1 MLANGSDFRSDGSRL
16 ASHAHGSG
24 PRASSIGMGL
34 FKSLFGFL
42 GGNKK
47 QVRILTVGLDNSG
60 KSTIIAWMKPKKVR
74 SGARRHD

>member
-1 MLANGSDFRSDGSRL
+1 
-16 ASHAHGSG
+16 
-24 PRASSIGMGL
+24 MGL

-42 GGNKK
+42 GGSKK

-74 SGARRHD
+74 SGAHRHD